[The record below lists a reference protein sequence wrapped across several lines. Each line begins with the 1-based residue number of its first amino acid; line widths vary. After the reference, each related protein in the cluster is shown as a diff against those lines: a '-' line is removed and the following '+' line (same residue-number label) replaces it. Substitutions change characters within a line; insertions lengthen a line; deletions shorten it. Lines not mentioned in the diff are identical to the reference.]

1 MRSRGNIIIIFETFH
16 NMFEKMVEGS
26 TTWRPITKALVS
38 RHVCVRVDGVR
49 LTVLSLEGGGPGT
62 REVLKVFV
70 PLDSANTGFKVLQY
84 VYGLALLI
92 SQQLN
97 TCRE

>member
-1 MRSRGNIIIIFETFH
+1 MRSRGNIIIIFQTFH

-26 TTWRPITKALVS
+26 TTRRPITKAVVS
-38 RHVCVRVDGVR
+38 RHVCLRVDGVR
-49 LTVLSLEGGGPGT
+49 LTVLSPEGGGPGT

-70 PLDSANTGFKVLQY
+70 LLDSANKDFKVLQY

-97 TCRE
+97 TDRE